1 MILQW
6 DHPYFLQQQ
15 QKLCGWQTSS
25 GTPELRHAPEC
36 PIFSISRGGSF
47 RKVPSPAEQLTRL
60 DKGLFSSQYCRE
72 QPTTTSTPSLKVE
85 TQSSPD
91 HHQAALSSPRPVWD
105 FSLCCFFLTFWSITC
120 CPKNLL
126 SFSVLPSLLH
136 YHPALP
142 QQSSAKTSPTDENLP
157 GILSPALWRE
167 TPFSP
172 MERGMH

>member
-15 QKLCGWQTSS
+15 QKLRGWQTSS

-72 QPTTTSTPSLKVE
+72 QPTTTFTPSLKLE

-105 FSLCCFFLTFWSITC
+105 FSLCCCFSLTFWSITC

-126 SFSVLPSLLH
+126 SFSLCVTLP
-136 YHPALP
+136 PP
-142 QQSSAKTSPTDENLP
+142 
-157 GILSPALWRE
+157 LSPSTSTTDL
-167 TPFSP
+167 S
-172 MERGMH
+172 